1 MPRIG
6 PLALLGIVR
15 EVEVRILGPL
25 EVVGDDGQSVDV
37 GGSRP
42 QTLLVALALAGGHPL
57 PADQLL
63 EEVWSG
69 EGRPDRNRLQVHIS
83 RLRRALGEA
92 HITRRGGGYAL
103 ELPAEAVDATRFERL
118 LAAGRSA
125 LSALDA
131 EAASRLFGD
140 ALSLW
145 RGSPLAE
152 FADHD
157 FARPVITRLEESR
170 LAATEDRI
178 EADLMLDR
186 HDQLTGELDGL
197 VRQHPLRERMWGQL
211 IIALYRCGR
220 QGDALRAYQRARSVL
235 ADELGVDPGPALR
248 QLERAVLNQD
258 PNLGPSPPQHTDDR
272 PRRLDNL
279 PAAPSALIGRKTE
292 LAAVAS
298 LLHDSRVVTIVGTGG
313 VGKTR
318 VAIEVARRVLGVDR
332 DGVWL
337 IELAP
342 VSDPRTVPMAVAT
355 ALGVEPGSGPG
366 ATTDMAERLCEFLSP
381 RQMLLVLDNCE
392 HVVAE
397 AARVVDHLMRRCP
410 DLRILATSRERL
422 AVDGESQWPLPP
434 LGPAEASE
442 LFVARAQAVAPDFT
456 ADETT
461 MTVVRTIC
469 ARLDGL
475 PLAIELAAARMH
487 ALTPSDVLDR
497 LDNRFRLLSRASK
510 TAVPRQQTLRAV
522 IDWSYGLL
530 SDQERRVFERM
541 SVFAGD
547 CTLSAA
553 EQVCADDTIPRDDIA
568 DLLARL
574 VDKSLLAT
582 TRTREG
588 IRFRLLQTLAEYG
601 RERLANSGDLAAA
614 RARHARWVASFT
626 CVDDADYGPAWFN
639 TVSESLDDIRLAT
652 ESAIDSNDYET
663 ALAIVCGLGWF
674 WDRGGVTDNL
684 WRWFT
689 DALAIEQP
697 ATARRVRVLALA
709 EHIAVAHGVDDASS
723 YGEQAVE
730 LGRIVGDRQAL
741 AFATVLHGSA
751 LGGLYHQ
758 RGRAVSLLE
767 ESAALFDAEGDDWS
781 LASAAS
787 ARGVAALA
795 QTDPDRAWPLL
806 PRRRRPLRGQ
816 GQPLGRGH
824 PATPPRRPL
833 HPARPLRRRHHRAER
848 GADRPHRRRCRSH
861 HQHAGSPTRIPLRR
875 PRTLRRRRPVARPGS
890 RSRRT
895 SAARPHARPSPQLQG
910 CYPAPPRSS
919 RRSRALPSPSP
930 RPLPRQWHPDRTRGN
945 PRIPRLHRRTP
956 TRPCRRRAPPSDQ
969 SCRRQ
974 RPCRP
979 PSASPRTR
987 RTRRRRL
994 ASRRRPSHRSPAR
1007 SRGSPARGH
1016 REHDARR
1023 GGRPTRND
1031 RGTPHRYRTDR
1042 HRPGDRPN

>member
-1 MPRIG
+1 M
-6 PLALLGIVR
+6 
-15 EVEVRILGPL
+15 
-25 EVVGDDGQSVDV
+25 
-37 GGSRP
+37 
-42 QTLLVALALAGGHPL
+42 TALAASTTSRRRR
-57 PADQLL
+57 QRS
-63 EEVWSG
+63 SG
-69 EGRPDRNRLQVHIS
+69 ARL
-83 RLRRALGEA
+83 
-92 HITRRGGGYAL
+92 
-103 ELPAEAVDATRFERL
+103 
-118 LAAGRSA
+118 
-125 LSALDA
+125 
-131 EAASRLFGD
+131 
-140 ALSLW
+140 
-145 RGSPLAE
+145 
-152 FADHD
+152 
-157 FARPVITRLEESR
+157 
-170 LAATEDRI
+170 
-178 EADLMLDR
+178 
-186 HDQLTGELDGL
+186 
-197 VRQHPLRERMWGQL
+197 
-211 IIALYRCGR
+211 
-220 QGDALRAYQRARSVL
+220 
-235 ADELGVDPGPALR
+235 
-248 QLERAVLNQD
+248 
-258 PNLGPSPPQHTDDR
+258 
-272 PRRLDNL
+272 
-279 PAAPSALIGRKTE
+279 E

-614 RARHARWVASFT
+614 RARHARWVASFI

-806 PRRRRPLRGQ
+806 RDAADRFEAKGNPWAAATPLRHLADLSILRGRYDDAITALSEALTGLTAVGAAAITSMLAARLGYLCAVQ
-816 GQPLGRGH
+816 GRFDD
-824 PATPPRRPL
+824 
-833 HPARPLRRRHHRAER
+833 
-848 GADRPHRRRCRSH
+848 ADRWHAQALAAAEH
-861 HQHAGSPTRIPLRR
+861 QQHAPMLALAHNSKGV
-875 PRTLRRRRPVARPGS
+875 TLRRRGLLDEAEHCHHQALALCHDNGIPTGLAATHASLGYIAELRHDPAAAERHH
-890 RSRRT
+890 RT
-895 SAARPHARPSPQLQG
+895 SLAAASDPADHRAQAHALEGLAGVASLRDDAQATGLLLGAAAALREATVSTMLGAAAALQEMTAGRLTAIERIDIDRAIARIDDPATLDAAFAQGRRDPQAVLTGLRPAQNT
-910 CYPAPPRSS
+910 PAP
-919 RRSRALPSPSP
+919 
-930 RPLPRQWHPDRTRGN
+930 
-945 PRIPRLHRRTP
+945 
-956 TRPCRRRAPPSDQ
+956 
-969 SCRRQ
+969 
-974 RPCRP
+974 
-979 PSASPRTR
+979 
-987 RTRRRRL
+987 
-994 ASRRRPSHRSPAR
+994 
-1007 SRGSPARGH
+1007 
-1016 REHDARR
+1016 
-1023 GGRPTRND
+1023 
-1031 RGTPHRYRTDR
+1031 
-1042 HRPGDRPN
+1042 RPNTTG